1 MKGTPY
7 ARRPALCLPPAGDG
21 DLRAAKP
28 HSAASGVA
36 CTYGAGRAWAPI
48 AGRKLVFFF
57 LRSTINIVLTLDNL
71 CHRSFVYNLRY
82 LTVTFIANYFF
93 TTMHCDGS
101 TLTVLKMYIP
111 TAIVNL
117 VYYQGARK
125 LCKYAYVSVSA
136 YEPIISVLP
145 DFFRWCSSTT
155 ATSDLTLGV

>member
-1 MKGTPY
+1 MCAWVVAIRVADEGDTVR
-7 ARRPALCLPPAGDG
+7 AAAGALSAAGRGGG

-82 LTVTFIANYFF
+82 LTVTFIANYSYN
-93 TTMHCDGS
+93 DA
-101 TLTVLKMYIP
+101 L
-111 TAIVNL
+111 
-117 VYYQGARK
+117 
-125 LCKYAYVSVSA
+125 
-136 YEPIISVLP
+136 
-145 DFFRWCSSTT
+145 
-155 ATSDLTLGV
+155 